1 MADSKQT
8 GNPIFDIWL
17 SNQKQFLDAQSQ
29 WIKPARQ
36 VENPFINAGFVD
48 QSMKS
53 WQQCEE
59 QYKNWMKAAENW
71 TSDSKKDSAESK
83 APENEDYSAQA
94 LNHMLNPTTFMQS
107 GFEMMDQVFRKLV
120 NGPEFADIGM
130 LEKKMMKSGQD
141 WQAFQDASHRYQ
153 EVISSAWLRAYQ
165 HFSDEFMD
173 QMQSENI
180 SSEET
185 LKRWLSIADEEM
197 VKTLRS
203 DEFLAA
209 QRQLF
214 STGTA
219 YKLKYREFAEM
230 WCENHTIPTRSEV
243 DDLHKVIYELRR
255 EVRALKRKVDKQE
268 TAAPSAKPV
277 AKKAAPKKTPA
288 KKVAAKKKAPA
299 KKTKK

>member
-1 MADSKQT
+1 MTDKSNS

-29 WIKPARQ
+29 WMKPAAP

-48 QSMKS
+48 QSMQS
-53 WQQCEE
+53 WKQCED
-59 QYKNWMKAAENW
+59 QYKTWMKVAENW
-71 TSDSKKDSAESK
+71 TTSSDKASAD
-83 APENEDYSAQA
+83 ADGPEDGDYSAQA

-130 LEKKMMKSGQD
+130 VEKKMMKSGQD
-141 WQAFQDASHRYQ
+141 WQSFQDASHHYQ
-153 EVISSAWLRAYQ
+153 EVISLAWLRAYQ

-180 SSEET
+180 GSEET

-197 VKTLRS
+197 IKTLRS

-255 EVRALKRKVDKQE
+255 EVRALKRRVDKQE
-268 TAAPSAKPV
+268 TATAPAKPAPKKVAPKKAV
-277 AKKAAPKKTPA
+277 AKKKTP
-288 KKVAAKKKAPA
+288 AKKKAPA
-299 KKTKK
+299 KKK